1 MATVHDQR
9 AFVEELLQTEPDQID
24 WDEVADSADSETA
37 RVFFEMMCE
46 SLDRSVR
53 ILEGMVEDNRRFR
66 EEFAARSREI
76 EETQARTDAKLRQLL
91 G

>member
-1 MATVHDQR
+1 MAAVHDQG
-9 AFVEELLQTEPDQID
+9 AFVEKLLEADPDQID

-37 RVFFEMMCE
+37 RIFFEMMCE

-53 ILEGMVEDNRRFR
+53 ILERMVEDNRRFR
-66 EEFAARSREI
+66 EEFGARSREI
-76 EETQARTDAKLRQLL
+76 EETQARTDAKLRELL